1 MLADLLAAAA
11 SARTEAPA
19 PGSPSYRAY
28 CDELA
33 VRLGKRWDL
42 VLDANSADVAGAR
55 ERGLPQVMIDRLTV
69 SDQHLSSLVA
79 LAGEVARALPTV
91 TAAGTPQ
98 PAGGAPVIRQVRK
111 PLGLV
116 LMIYEARPTVTIE
129 GALLPVAVGNA
140 VILRGGA
147 EIARTA
153 VTFGQIA
160 AEALQAA
167 GLPAAMV
174 QVLADPDRRVVR
186 ELLGRADVIDALIP
200 RGSPSLIDYC
210 QRTSTIPVIA
220 SGGGVNHL
228 FVDRSADIWQAARL
242 ALDSKVAEPTACNTL
257 EMVLV
262 HADIASS
269 LVAALIRLSDQSGRP
284 ARLRID
290 SSLLPLLATAGP
302 TIVEPLADHD
312 DGREFL
318 DATIGIRAVGG
329 VEEAIAHIRR
339 HGSGHTEGVAA
350 RDPAVIE
357 RFLSAVDA
365 AALVVNA
372 SLRMHDGPTM
382 RLGPE
387 LSISTGRLHVRGPVG
402 LPALMTYS
410 WVIEGDGDL
419 RGGWEAVGEDPP

>member
-1 MLADLLAAAA
+1 MLADLLAVAT

-42 VLDANSADVAGAR
+42 VLEANSADVAAAGQR
-55 ERGLPQVMIDRLTV
+55 SLPDVMIDRLTV
-69 SDQHLSSLVA
+69 SDRHLSSLVA
-79 LAGEVARALPTV
+79 LAGEVARALPAV
-91 TAAGTPQ
+91 TAAGAPR
-98 PAGGAPVIRQVRK
+98 PGGGASMIRQIRK
-111 PLGLV
+111 ALGLV

-153 VTFGQIA
+153 VAFGAIA

-167 GLPAAMV
+167 GLPAGMV

-228 FVDRSADIWQAARL
+228 FVDRSADIEQAARL

-257 EMVLV
+257 EMVLA
-262 HADIASS
+262 HADIAAG
-269 LVAALIRLSDQSGRP
+269 LVDALIRLSDRSGRP
-284 ARLRID
+284 SRLRID
-290 SSLLPLLATAGP
+290 SSLLPVPAAAGP
-302 TIVEPLADHD
+302 TTIEPLAEHD

-318 DATIGIRAVGG
+318 DRTIGIRPVGG
-329 VEEAIAHIRR
+329 VEQAIAHIRR

-419 RGGWEAVGEDPP
+419 RGGWEAAGEEPP